1 MRLKGALLASL
12 VAAIVLGGT
21 VAHAAKGGGSNIPG
35 SGAILGPSNSPTLL
49 RADTVTYDTD
59 TQLIVAHGHVEVD
72 HNGRIVTADTLSY
85 DQVKDVLVAEGN
97 VVMMG
102 PDGAVIFTPRATL
115 TNEMKDGVL
124 EGFRALIG
132 KTGRMAA
139 VHATRK
145 DANITTLTRATFT
158 QCKIC
163 REPADKRTPLWD
175 VKART
180 AVYDQAKHTIVYHD
194 AILEAFGVPIAYTP
208 YFSQSDPTVKRH
220 SGILSPDFGSSTTLG
235 SFVKIPLYVSLT
247 DSQDFTV
254 QPEFT
259 TLGGE
264 VLETEY
270 RQRWIDGGMWLQ
282 GTVANNPHG
291 GVTGHEDQTY
301 SSLFGSGRLPP
312 INNVW
317 RFGYDVQLTSN
328 PTFLQRYN
336 LYHQND
342 QLFSDL
348 FLQGTSGRSR
358 FTISGYY
365 FQSLVGPCNTIICP
379 AVPAPGTIVSPL
391 FIQNSQIPIVLP
403 LIQYTYIPE
412 HTILDGDFRFDLNTA
427 AIERSIGPND
437 QRLTGEMRWQLPLVT
452 DIGQLITFRIDA
464 RGDVYHTT
472 NNDLGNPD
480 FPAAFSNVRA
490 GSHYISRGLP
500 YAGIDWRWP
509 FIAGGGDGN
518 TAYIV
523 EPIVQGIVA
532 PYGGNPKGIP
542 NEDSADIE
550 LGDNDVFSF
559 DRSPGYDLVETG
571 PRANVGFRAE
581 ALFPSGSVEA
591 LVGEVLRLKPDPI
604 FSTDTGLQGK
614 TSDLVT
620 RFTMKLPPHFTF
632 TNRLDI
638 DQSTGH
644 VRRNEVYFDGSW
656 GRSSVELSYVR
667 LPQEEAIIN
676 QETREEVNGQ
686 ATVGVWGY
694 WEVFAGA
701 QRDLANSQMLDDEF
715 GVGYDDECLGI
726 SLSYM
731 RTYTRDRDVAP
742 STSILLR
749 IQLKTGDQSDNTNQ
763 LFPRHLFTMTNL

>member
-1 MRLKGALLASL
+1 MRLRGALLASL
-12 VAAIVLGGT
+12 AVAIVLGGT
-21 VAHAAKGGGSNIPG
+21 EAYAAKGSGSNNSLSG
-35 SGAILGPSNSPTLL
+35 GAILGPSDTPSLL

-59 TQLIVAHGHVEVD
+59 TQFVVAQGHVEVD
-72 HNGRIVTADTLSY
+72 HNGRIVTSDTLTY
-85 DQVKDVLVAEGN
+85 DQTNDIVVATGN

-102 PDGAVIFTPRATL
+102 PDGAVIFTPKATL

-132 KTGRMAA
+132 KTGKMAA

-163 REPADKRTPLWD
+163 QQQGDRIPLWD
-175 VKART
+175 VKATT
-180 AVYDQAKHTIVYHD
+180 AVYDQTKHTIVYHD
-194 AILEAFGVPIAYTP
+194 ATLEAFGYPIAWTP

-220 SGILSPDFGSSTTLG
+220 TGFLAPDIGSSSTLG
-235 SFVKIPLYVSLT
+235 SFIKIPYYVSLT

-254 QPEFT
+254 EPEAST
-259 TLGGE
+259 HGGE

-270 RQRWIDGGMWLQ
+270 RQRWNDGGMWLQ
-282 GTVANNPHG
+282 ATIANNPRG
-291 GVTGHEDQTY
+291 GLTGNEDQTY
-301 SSLFGSGRLPP
+301 SSLFGSGRLPL

-328 PTFLQRYN
+328 PTFLERYN
-336 LYHQND
+336 LYNKDD

-358 FTISGYY
+358 FTISGYF
-365 FQSLVGPCNTIICP
+365 FQSLVGQCNTIICP
-379 AVPAPGTIVSPL
+379 IIPTPGETVSPL
-391 FIQNSQIPIVLP
+391 YIQNSQIPMVLP

-412 HTILDGDFRFDLNTA
+412 HTIADGDFRFDLNTA
-427 AIERSIGPND
+427 AIERHTGPND
-437 QRLTGEMRWQLPLVT
+437 QRITGEMRWQLPLVT
-452 DIGQLITFRIDA
+452 SLGQLITFRIDA

-480 FPAAFSNVRA
+480 FPVSFSNVPA
-490 GSHYISRGLP
+490 GSHFISRGLP

-509 FIAGGGDGN
+509 FITGGGGDN
-518 TAYIV
+518 TAYVV
-523 EPIVQGIVA
+523 EPIAQAIVA

-559 DRSPGYDLVETG
+559 NRLPGYDLVETG
-571 PRANVGFRAE
+571 PRANVGLRTE

-591 LVGEVLRLKPDPI
+591 LVGEVFRLKSDPI
-604 FSTDTGLQGK
+604 FTADTGLQGT

-620 RFTMKLPPHFTF
+620 RFTIKLPPHFTF

-638 DQSTGH
+638 DQSNGSI
-644 VRRNEVYFDGSW
+644 RRNEVYFDGNW
-656 GRSSVELSYVR
+656 GRSSFELSYVR
-667 LPQEEAIIN
+667 LPEEEAIIN

-686 ATVGVWGY
+686 ATVNVFGN

-701 QRDLANSQMLDDEF
+701 QRDLANSEMLDDEF
-715 GVGYDDECLGI
+715 GFGYDDECLGV

-731 RTYTRDRDVAP
+731 RTYTRDRDIPP
-742 STSILLR
+742 STSVLFR
-749 IQLKTGDQSDNTNQ
+749 IQLKTGDQTDNTQQ
-763 LFPRHLFTMTNL
+763 LFPRHLFSTTNL

>member
-1 MRLKGALLASL
+1 MRAGRIFLASL
-12 VAAIVLGGT
+12 TAAFVLGVT
-21 VAHAAKGGGSNIPG
+21 EADAAKNGGNSNAALGGSL
-35 SGAILGPSNSPTLL
+35 LGPSSGSTLL
-49 RADTVTYDTD
+49 RADTVTYDT
-59 TQLIVAHGHVEVD
+59 QSQFVVAQGHVEVD
-72 HNGRIVTADTLSY
+72 HNGRIVTSDTLTY
-85 DQVKDVLVAEGN
+85 DQTKDIVVATGH
-97 VVMMG
+97 VVMMA
-102 PDGAVIFTPRATL
+102 PDGAVIFSPRATL

-132 KTGRMAA
+132 KNGKMAA
-139 VHATRK
+139 VWATRK
-145 DANITTLTRATFT
+145 DANITTMTRATFT

-163 REPADKRTPLWD
+163 NQPGQRIPLWD
-175 VKART
+175 VKAKT
-180 AVYDQAKHTIVYHD
+180 AVYDQTKHTIVYHD
-194 AILEAFGVPIAYTP
+194 AILDAFGIPIAYTP

-220 SGILSPDFGSSTTLG
+220 TGFLAPDIGSSSTLG
-235 SFVKIPLYVSLT
+235 SFIKIPYFVSLT

-254 QPEFT
+254 EPEVST
-259 TLGGE
+259 HGGE

-270 RQRWIDGGMWLQ
+270 RQRWNDGGMWLQ
-282 GTVANNPHG
+282 ATIANNPRG
-291 GVTGHEDQTY
+291 GITGHEDQTY
-301 SSLFGSGRLPP
+301 SSLFGSGRLPL

-328 PTFLQRYN
+328 PTFLERYN
-336 LYHQND
+336 LYNKDD

-358 FTISGYY
+358 FTISGYF
-365 FQSLVGPCNTIICP
+365 FQSLVGQCNTIICP
-379 AVPAPGTIVSPL
+379 VVPTPGTTVSPL
-391 FIQNSQIPIVLP
+391 FIVDSQIPLVLP

-412 HTILDGDFRFDLNTA
+412 HTIMGGDFRFDLNTA
-427 AIERSIGPND
+427 AIERHVGPDD
-437 QRLTGEMRWQLPLVT
+437 QRVTGEMRWQLPLVT
-452 DIGQLITFRIDA
+452 DLGQLITFRLDA

-472 NNDLGNPD
+472 NDDLSNPD
-480 FPAAFSNVRA
+480 FPVAFSNVPA

-509 FIAGGGDGN
+509 FVTGGGGDN

-523 EPIVQGIVA
+523 EPIAQAIVA

-559 DRSPGYDLVETG
+559 NRLPGYDLVETG
-571 PRANVGFRAE
+571 PRANVGLRTE
-581 ALFPSGSVEA
+581 AIFPAGSVEA

-604 FSTDTGLQGK
+604 FTEDTGMDGK

-620 RFTMKLPPHFTF
+620 RFTVKLPPHFTF

-638 DQSTGH
+638 DQSTGNI
-644 VRRNEVYFDGSW
+644 RRNEVYFDGNW
-656 GRSSVELSYVR
+656 GRTSVELSYVR
-667 LPQEEAIIN
+667 LPEDEAIIN

-715 GVGYDDECLGI
+715 GVGYDDECLGV

-731 RTYTRDRDVAP
+731 RTYTRDRDVPP
-742 STSILLR
+742 STSVLFR
-749 IQLKTGDQSDNTNQ
+749 IQLKTGDQSDNTQQ
-763 LFPRHLFTMTNL
+763 LFPRHLFSTTNL